1 MTSKILKKYSNE
13 NLEEIYESFAKDLQV
28 KQSSSYFI
36 FASTLEKDQ
45 QSVGNAFVACLKSVE
60 KFYIIDATYDGYNT
74 PIYADNCE
82 IEIVK
87 SLKKDG
93 YELNEADESDLLLAI
108 KGNKKLS
115 ELIKTFQN
123 DVIKEWKI
131 FINQPFAK
139 KSSRKDHNT
148 ELLTT
153 WIQRNDLSLEA
164 DKMSEDLS
172 SKFKLLFL

>member
-1 MTSKILKKYSNE
+1 M
-13 NLEEIYESFAKDLQV
+13 
-28 KQSSSYFI
+28 
-36 FASTLEKDQ
+36 
-45 QSVGNAFVACLKSVE
+45 
-60 KFYIIDATYDGYNT
+60 
-74 PIYADNCE
+74 
-82 IEIVK
+82 K